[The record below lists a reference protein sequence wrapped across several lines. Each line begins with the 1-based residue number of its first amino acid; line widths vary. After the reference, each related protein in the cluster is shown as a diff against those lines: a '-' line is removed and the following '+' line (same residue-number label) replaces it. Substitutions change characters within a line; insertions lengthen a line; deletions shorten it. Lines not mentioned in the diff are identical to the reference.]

1 MIFDTQEKLGYSF
14 QATIGGDV
22 YKSYCA
28 LHDKGI
34 REHVISQ
41 NLSHFHQRL

>member
-1 MIFDTQEKLGYSF
+1 MMCDTREKLGYSF

-22 YKSYCA
+22 YKNYCV

-34 REHVISQ
+34 REHVISAK
-41 NLSHFHQRL
+41 LEPSL